1 MDKLFFEEA
10 YRKLKG
16 SVYLDKT
23 VPFLRTRIVEFE
35 NENFESNMEE
45 LYQAINS
52 DVNWELIEKKI
63 IESIQVL
70 TFPKEVKTISENEE
84 AIVISNVSADKV
96 HVTKYNNFLD
106 MCVEGHILGV
116 LWILLVGYR
125 LDDALMRSCYGNRLS
140 DNLVFENEKTTASP
154 NLFKPYFQQYESWRN
169 LGLKKAEECVNSRNK
184 SVIITM
190 LDLTR
195 YYYNVHLTECDF
207 ESMTAQYISTD
218 NRCAK
223 KINLLMYK
231 ILREYSIRLGKNEG
245 CLLPIGFLPANI
257 LANYYL
263 MNLDSKMQK
272 CGQTVYYG
280 RYVDD
285 IILVTE
291 VEDSDFLRNEIY
303 QKGNGIVSEYMLSIL
318 RKNGIIDELED
329 DEYFLSGYSEMKFQ
343 KKKFRFFYI
352 DQTGCN
358 TIIEKIR
365 KDISNN
371 TSEFNYLPEDID
383 GGFSGDILKIERE
396 DTVNKLRAI
405 NNTSIDKYVLSK
417 TVGKNLLLSKFA
429 EKKTIDNFIKN
440 VGQLLNHKEII
451 NNYTLWESILNYY
464 ILNSRW
470 DEVVKFSALIVSAL
484 DNMEEDECKKSEP
497 YEYLCDQRIIT
508 VGDSLVLFYYSCL
521 LRATAIVWGDE
532 IRSMLSDVEHIFVGF
547 NRYSK
552 YNALFDCESIRKKRK
567 QFCAAR
573 MINKNLLPVSIEEC
587 MSAFSPSDNSPVKR
601 LFSLDEYIELLGKK
615 IRYRKQNI
623 RFAPYIRSPFEI
635 LYTELLK
642 QIRDQKEHLHTDKEC
657 IKFVCQEYAKNFNNP
672 SGRYLAKYIQG
683 DHFDSIE
690 RFCVNIQ
697 SKEKKK
703 LRIAV
708 ANVKMNEVDIENILK
723 GTKRS
728 VSERCNEISRIINE
742 AVRFR
747 TDILIFPEAYI
758 PISYLPVI
766 QTKVAKHNM
775 VIIGGVEHVKSGNL
789 VYNLTT
795 TILPIVNKFMSY
807 AIPFFHSKVFFS
819 PHEKEVINKYSC
831 RPVEGKGHTLFKW
844 RNIDFVTYC
853 CYELTSISLRSLF
866 QGYVDIIF
874 GVEWNSDTHYF
885 GNIMEALSRDIYC
898 YCVQSNMSVYGD
910 SRIIQPTKKDFMD
923 IAKVKGG
930 INGLIIVGEVDID
943 ELRARQRGIKAEG
956 IYKPVPAG
964 WEPKR

>member
-1 MDKLFFEEA
+1 MDKTFFEEA

-35 NENFESNMEE
+35 NENFESNMEQ
-45 LYQAINS
+45 LYQTINS
-52 DVNWELIEKKI
+52 DVNWGLLEKKI

-70 TFPKEVKTISENEE
+70 TFPKEVDTINKDDE
-84 AIVISNVSADKV
+84 AIIISNISADRVYVK
-96 HVTKYNNFLD
+96 KYNNFLD
-106 MCVEGHILGV
+106 MCVEGHILGI
-116 LWILLVGYR
+116 LWILLVGYK
-125 LDDALMRSCYGNRLS
+125 LDSALIESCYGNRLS

-169 LGLKKAEECVNSRNK
+169 LGLKKAEECVNNRNK

-195 YYYNVHLTECDF
+195 YYYNVHLTETDF
-207 ESMTAQYISTD
+207 VNMTAIYISDD
-218 NRCAK
+218 NRCAQ
-223 KINLLMYK
+223 KINMLMYK
-231 ILREYSIRLGKNEG
+231 IFREYSIRLGKEEG
-245 CLLPIGFLPANI
+245 CMLPIGFLPANI
-257 LANYYL
+257 IANYYL
-263 MNLDSKMQK
+263 MNLDSKMLQ
-272 CGQTVYYG
+272 CAQTAYYG

-291 VEDSDFLRNEIY
+291 VEDSDTLRNEIF
-303 QKGNGIVSEYMLSIL
+303 QKGNSIVSEYMLNIL
-318 RKNGIIDELED
+318 RQNGIIEEFMK
-329 DEYFLSGYSEMKFQ
+329 EEFFLSGYSKMKFQ

-383 GGFSGDILKIERE
+383 GDFGGDILKIERE

-405 NNTSIDKYVLSK
+405 NSANIDKYVLSK

-429 EKKTIDNFIKN
+429 EKKTIDKFIKN
-440 VGQLLNHKEII
+440 IGQLLNHKEII
-451 NNYTLWESILNYY
+451 SNYTLWESILNYY

-470 DEVVKFSALIVSAL
+470 DEVVKLSALIISAL
-484 DNMEEDECKKSEP
+484 DNMEEDEYKNNET
-497 YEYLCDQRIIT
+497 YEYLFGEGIVS
-508 VGDSLVLFYYSCL
+508 VGDSLILFYYSCF

-532 IRSMLSDVEHIFVGF
+532 IKSMLDNVEHIFVSF
-547 NRYSK
+547 SRYSK
-552 YNALFDCESIRKKRK
+552 YNALFEYENIRKKRK
-567 QFCAAR
+567 QFCSAR

-587 MSAFSPSDNSPVKR
+587 MSTFSPSDNSSVKK
-601 LFSLDEYIELLGKK
+601 LFSLDEYIELFGKK
-615 IRYRKQNI
+615 IRYSKQKI
-623 RFAPYIRSPFEI
+623 RFTPYIRSPFEI

-642 QIRDQKEHLHTDKEC
+642 QIRSQKENLQTDKEC
-657 IKFVCQEYAKNFNNP
+657 IRLVCREYAKNFSNP
-672 SGRYLAKYIQG
+672 SGRYLAQYIRG
-683 DHFDSIE
+683 DYLDSEE
-690 RFCVNIQ
+690 RFSVTIK
-697 SKEKKK
+697 SKAKKK
-703 LRIAV
+703 IRIAV
-708 ANVKMNEVDIENILK
+708 ANVKMNKVDIENILK
-723 GTKRS
+723 GVKRS
-728 VSERCNEISRIINE
+728 ASERCNEISRIINE
-742 AVRFR
+742 AVRLH

-758 PISYLPVI
+758 PISFLPVI

-795 TILPIVNKFMSY
+795 TILPIVNKYMSY
-807 AIPFFHSKVFFS
+807 AIPFFHSKNFFS
-819 PHEKEVINKYSC
+819 PHEKELINKYSC

-844 RNIDFVTYC
+844 SNIDFVTYC

-930 INGLIIVGEVDID
+930 LNGLIIVGEVDID
-943 ELRARQRGIKAEG
+943 ELRARQCGKKDDG

-964 WEPKR
+964 WEIKR

>member
-23 VPFLRTRIVEFE
+23 VPFLRARIVEFE

-45 LYQAINS
+45 LFKAINS

-70 TFPKEVKTISENEE
+70 TFPKEVKALSEDGD
-84 AIVISNVSADKV
+84 AIVISNISADKV
-96 HVTKYNNFLD
+96 YVTKYNNFLD
-106 MCVEGHILGV
+106 MCVEGHILGI

-125 LDDALMRSCYGNRLS
+125 LDDALINSCYGNRLS

-169 LGLKKAEECVNSRNK
+169 LGLKKAEECVNRRNK

-195 YYYNVHLTECDF
+195 YYYNVHLTETDF
-207 ESMTAQYISTD
+207 ESMTAQYISAD
-218 NRCAK
+218 NRCAQ
-223 KINLLMYK
+223 KINILMYK
-231 ILREYSIRLGKNEG
+231 ILREYSIRLGKDEG

-257 LANYYL
+257 IANYYL
-263 MNLDSKMQK
+263 MNMDSKMLK

-291 VEDSDFLRNEIY
+291 VEDSDELRNAIF
-303 QKGNGIVSEYMLSIL
+303 QKGNSIVGEYMLNIL
-318 RKNGIIDELED
+318 RMNGIIEESMDE
-329 DEYFLSGYSEMKFQ
+329 EYFLSGYSQMKLQ

-352 DQTGCN
+352 DRTGCN
-358 TIIEKIR
+358 TIIERIR

-371 TSEFNYLPEDID
+371 TSEFNYLPEDIAGD
-383 GGFSGDILKIERE
+383 FSGDILKIERE

-405 NNTSIDKYVLSK
+405 NSASIDKYVLSK

-429 EKKTIDNFIKN
+429 EKKTIDNFIRN

-470 DEVVKFSALIVSAL
+470 DEVVKLSALIISAL
-484 DNMEEDECKKSEP
+484 DNMEEDEYKNSEP
-497 YEYLCDQRIIT
+497 YEYLCDNRIIS
-508 VGDSLVLFYYSCL
+508 VGDSLVLFYYSCF

-532 IRSMLSDVEHIFVGF
+532 IKSMLGNVEHIFAGF
-547 NRYSK
+547 TRYSK
-552 YNALFDCESIRKKRK
+552 FNALFAYESIRKKRK
-567 QFCAAR
+567 QICAAR

-587 MSAFSPSDNSPVKR
+587 MSAFSPSDNLPVKR

-615 IRYRKQNI
+615 IRYSKQNI

-642 QIRDQKEHLHTDKEC
+642 QIRSQKECLHTDKEC
-657 IKFVCQEYAKNFNNP
+657 IRLVCSEYAKNFNNP
-672 SGRYLAKYIQG
+672 SGRYLAKYIKG
-683 DHFDSIE
+683 DYLDSTE
-690 RFCVNIQ
+690 RFSVNIE

-708 ANVKMNEVDIENILK
+708 ANVKMNEVDIESIIK
-723 GTKRS
+723 GAKRS

-742 AVRFR
+742 AVRFHA
-747 TDILIFPEAYI
+747 DILIFPEAYI

-775 VIIGGVEHVKSGNL
+775 VIIGGVEHIKSGNL
-789 VYNLTT
+789 VYNLTM
-795 TILPIVNKFMSY
+795 TILPIVNKYMSY

-964 WEPKR
+964 WEIKR

>member
-125 LDDALMRSCYGNRLS
+125 LDDALMSSCYGNRLS

-231 ILREYSIRLGKNEG
+231 ILREYSIRLGKNEEY
-245 CLLPIGFLPANI
+245 LLPIGFLPANI

-371 TSEFNYLPEDID
+371 TSEFNYLPEDIAGD
-383 GGFSGDILKIERE
+383 FSGDILKIERE

-683 DHFDSIE
+683 NHFDSIE

-766 QTKVAKHNM
+766 QAKVAKHNM